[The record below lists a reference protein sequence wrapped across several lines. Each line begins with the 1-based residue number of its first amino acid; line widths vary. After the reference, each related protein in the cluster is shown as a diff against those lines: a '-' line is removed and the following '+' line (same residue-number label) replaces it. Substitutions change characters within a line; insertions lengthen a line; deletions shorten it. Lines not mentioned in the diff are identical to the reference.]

1 MSVSDKEIIEK
12 ILIYSAT
19 LNFLRKTGREL
30 EKLLEKK
37 LKESED
43 KCFQQNRRRP
53 KPKIL

>member
-43 KCFQQNRRRP
+43 K
-53 KPKIL
+53 